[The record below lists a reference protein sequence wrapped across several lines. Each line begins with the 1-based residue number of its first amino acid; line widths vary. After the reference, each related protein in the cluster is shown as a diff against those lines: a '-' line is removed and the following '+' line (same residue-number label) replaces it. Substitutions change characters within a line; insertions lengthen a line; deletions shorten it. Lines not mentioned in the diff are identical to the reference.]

1 MNLFVKVIDFIF
13 LLRPTLLLPVWAFFL
28 IGVHTSNFKTLFD
41 LKPVLTLDT
50 HIIGGLF
57 AYSLLMGAVYVMNQ
71 IYDIET
77 DKRNKKL
84 FLLSE
89 GHIGLNSAWIY
100 TAVLVIL
107 SYAIIKVLF
116 VNNSKIY
123 WIWALS
129 LALGIMYNVP
139 PLKLK
144 GKPIL
149 DLISNSIGY
158 GALNVMF
165 GMAATGYSGS
175 VYKMI
180 NLVLPYVFAVGAVF
194 LLTTIPDIPGDRE
207 AKEFTTGVVLG
218 PRATS
223 LFALILMVFAFLT
236 STLLRSPIIF
246 YPSLISIPLYLR
258 AFLHPDD
265 TTVKVAYRLSAGVFA
280 IVLSIKIPLYFLLGV
295 LTFIALKL
303 YYRWRFQLNYPSLVD

>member
-1 MNLFVKVIDFIF
+1 MHYLVKVIDYIF

-28 IGVHTSNFKTLFD
+28 IGAHTSKISNLYD
-41 LKPVLTLDT
+41 LKPVFRLDT
-50 HIIGGLF
+50 PVIGGLF
-57 AYSLLMGAVYVMNQ
+57 AYSMLMGAVYVMNQ

-77 DKRNKKL
+77 DRRNKKL

-89 GHIGLNSAWIY
+89 GYIGLNSAWIF
-100 TAVLVIL
+100 TAVLIIL
-107 SYAIIKVLF
+107 SYITLKVMF
-116 VNNSKIY
+116 PNYTNIN

-139 PLKLK
+139 PLKFK

-149 DLISNSIGY
+149 DLISNAVGY

-165 GMAATGYSGS
+165 GIAAVGYSGPIS
-175 VYKMI
+175 KMV
-180 NLVLPYVFAVGAVF
+180 NLVLPYIFAVGSVF

-207 AKEFTTGVVLG
+207 ANEFTTGVVFG
-218 PRATS
+218 PKLTA
-223 LFALILMVFAFLT
+223 LFALILMIFAFLT
-236 STLLRSPIIF
+236 STLLRNPIIF
-246 YPSLISIPLYLR
+246 YPSLISIPLYFK
-258 AFLHPDD
+258 AFLRTDSP
-265 TTVKVAYRLSAGVFA
+265 TVKLAYRLSAAVFA
-280 IVLSIKIPLYFLLGV
+280 LVLSIKIPLYLLLGL